1 MAANQGA
8 YEANGVAVGLNIQL
22 PHEQHSNQ
30 YQTHSLM
37 YEHFAP
43 RKMAFVAHSAAF
55 VVYPGGFGTLDE
67 LFEVLTLVQTTK
79 IKPVPI
85 VLYDSKFWK
94 RLFNFELLVEEGA
107 ISPEDLTLFQY
118 ADTPE
123 EAWQIF
129 KDFYQLKD

>member
-1 MAANQGA
+1 MSCLKCSPWCKPP
-8 YEANGVAVGLNIQL
+8 E
-22 PHEQHSNQ
+22 
-30 YQTHSLM
+30 
-37 YEHFAP
+37 
-43 RKMAFVAHSAAF
+43 
-55 VVYPGGFGTLDE
+55 
-67 LFEVLTLVQTTK
+67 
-79 IKPVPI
+79 IKTRPLI

>member
-1 MAANQGA
+1 M
-8 YEANGVAVGLNIQL
+8 
-22 PHEQHSNQ
+22 
-30 YQTHSLM
+30 
-37 YEHFAP
+37 
-43 RKMAFVAHSAAF
+43 
-55 VVYPGGFGTLDE
+55 
-67 LFEVLTLVQTTK
+67 
-79 IKPVPI
+79 
-85 VLYDSKFWK
+85 LYDSKFWK